1 MSISVR
7 ILLISLSGDD
17 LVPTVSCVIRSVF
30 NDRIR
35 KERCRVLTL
44 AMVDDTACNYAYYII
59 SGKKN
64 KSQQR
69 QNDYA
74 LFWFAVKCRRS

>member
-30 NDRIR
+30 NNRIR

-44 AMVDDTACNYAYYII
+44 AMVDDTACNDA
-59 SGKKN
+59 
-64 KSQQR
+64 SQQDAR
-69 QNDYA
+69 KPDNKG
-74 LFWFAVKCRRS
+74 FI